1 MKHIIN
7 MFNRPYR
14 EKFIV
19 RFVIVFT
26 ISLFLMNF
34 VSFPGFLQG
43 RIIITD
49 SYSFLSV
56 AFLLIFSVLGGLS
69 ATLYDYKVN
78 MVSKFRKGEKLGILG
93 GVLGVFTSACAVCYP
108 FLLAILGIP
117 AAFAILPFGGLEVQA
132 LSIVLLSLSAIF
144 MVKDIEGLQKCR
156 R

>member
-1 MKHIIN
+1 

-34 VSFPGFLQG
+34 VSLPGFLQG

-49 SYSFLSV
+49 SYSPLSV
-56 AFLLIFSVLGGLS
+56 VFLVIFSVLGGLS

-78 MVSKFRKGEKLGILG
+78 MVSKFRKGEKLGIIG

-108 FLLAILGIP
+108 FLLAILGIQ

-132 LSIVLLSLSAIF
+132 LSIILLCLSAIF
-144 MVKDIEGLQKCR
+144 MAKDIEGSQKCR